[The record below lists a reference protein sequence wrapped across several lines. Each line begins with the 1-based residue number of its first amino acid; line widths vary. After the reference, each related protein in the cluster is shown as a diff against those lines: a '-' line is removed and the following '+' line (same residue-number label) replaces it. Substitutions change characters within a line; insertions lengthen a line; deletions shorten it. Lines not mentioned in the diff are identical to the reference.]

1 MKGYDN
7 RLVSECLQLRPL
19 SRFGEIDSLVLK
31 IGQSLDEAVMLN
43 AEVQLVKM

>member
-7 RLVSECLQLRPL
+7 RLVSEGLQLRP
-19 SRFGEIDSLVLK
+19 SPRFGEIDSLVLK

-43 AEVQLVKM
+43 AEV